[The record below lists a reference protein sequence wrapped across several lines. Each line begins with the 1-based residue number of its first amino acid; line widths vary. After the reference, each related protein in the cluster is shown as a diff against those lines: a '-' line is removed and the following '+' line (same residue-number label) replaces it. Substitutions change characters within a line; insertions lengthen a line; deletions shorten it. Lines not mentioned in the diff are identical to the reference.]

1 MAKRKKYPRLP
12 NGFGTIRYLGKGR
25 RNPYAIHPPSH
36 LDENTG
42 DITDRPPALCYV
54 DDYMVG
60 LAVLTAYHAGTYQPG
75 YELSVKQE
83 VRQESAMG
91 TVVNRVLSDYRKIYG
106 MDANRPTFT
115 QVYERFYA
123 EKFPEGHKYSKAS
136 ERSYKAAYMNCTRL
150 HNTTFSTLK
159 YNDLQSVIDDC
170 PLKHASLELMVSLLH
185 QMYKYAIM
193 NDICEK
199 DYSSGLKIKKSDD
212 DEKGVPFTMEELS
225 RIYAAREDET
235 AEMLMIMCLSGFRI
249 NEYQNIH
256 VDLSEWYFRGGSK
269 TNAGKDRIVPIHTRL
284 RSIVFD
290 RMQRHGKLLLCNAG
304 TFRKDMNSLL
314 HRIGIDEHHTPHDCR
329 HTFSYLCEKYEVAE
343 NDRKRMLGHA
353 FSDVTNKVYGHR
365 DLEELRK
372 QIEKI
377 DCDFFVTN
385 KTD

>member
-1 MAKRKKYPRLP
+1 
-12 NGFGTIRYLGKGR
+12 
-25 RNPYAIHPPSH
+25 
-36 LDENTG
+36 
-42 DITDRPPALCYV
+42 
-54 DDYMVG
+54 
-60 LAVLTAYHAGTYQPG
+60 
-75 YELSVKQE
+75 
-83 VRQESAMG
+83 MG

-199 DYSSGLKIKKSDD
+199 DYSSGLKIKKSND